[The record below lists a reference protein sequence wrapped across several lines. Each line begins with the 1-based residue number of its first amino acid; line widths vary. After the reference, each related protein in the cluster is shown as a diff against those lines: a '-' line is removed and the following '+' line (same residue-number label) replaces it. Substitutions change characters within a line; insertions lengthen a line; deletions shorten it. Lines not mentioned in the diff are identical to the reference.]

1 MTNLIASRRRQWITR
16 GRVLVGLPMAF
27 GLLLCM
33 PLLVVLLRPTWQ
45 NVQELGRRR
54 DSLLQLQRNLPVVE
68 AKLEAETAAA
78 ASQEEIKQIRLGFE
92 QREAAIEH
100 EIDHKPLDVH
110 LSLDIEY
117 NFLSK

>member
-1 MTNLIASRRRQWITR
+1 MT
-16 GRVLVGLPMAF
+16 
-27 GLLLCM
+27 
-33 PLLVVLLRPTWQ
+33 
-45 NVQELGRRR
+45 
-54 DSLLQLQRNLPVVE
+54 E
-68 AKLEAETAAA
+68 AKRPLKAQLEAETAAA

-117 NFLSK
+117 KCACHSLNHTLKACVTLLLTACFLCAQLPLEVGVLRHGH